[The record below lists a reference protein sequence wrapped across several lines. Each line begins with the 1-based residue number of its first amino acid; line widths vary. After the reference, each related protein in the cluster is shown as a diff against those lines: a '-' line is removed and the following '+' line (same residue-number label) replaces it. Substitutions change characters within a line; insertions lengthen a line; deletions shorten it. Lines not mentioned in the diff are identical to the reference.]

1 MTELPFALTRTLT
14 IRAPR
19 SVVFRYFTDSRRF
32 AAWWGEGSTIDGR
45 VGGAVRIQ
53 YPNDIIAAGEVT
65 AMEARISAPGGVI
78 HFNGKGGVQ
87 PQLGGQVDVALK
99 DTAKFL
105 SAPRHRQ

>member
-45 VGGAVRIQ
+45 VGGAVRILDHRRITTNQ
-53 YPNDIIAAGEVT
+53 
-65 AMEARISAPGGVI
+65 AMI
-78 HFNGKGGVQ
+78 
-87 PQLGGQVDVALK
+87 
-99 DTAKFL
+99 T
-105 SAPRHRQ
+105 